1 MIWNH
6 ILVSEFH
13 LFLNPLSKRYFIFIY
28 VYFISLV
35 FRSIL
40 FVSKSW
46 SENIFFS
53 SNSTYSPN
61 NRLKELYSIFIYH
74 SIIIYLPK
82 FYLFLKPSK
91 RILFPFSFI
100 ITPLLFFA
108 LPTSKS
114 WSENTFHPNSIYF
127 FIPSKGTSYVLSKCI
142 SKSIV
147 FFQRKDTRIFRT
159 LSMDTKRTRVQLPS
173 LRDNEITRKK
183 IKHSKSSVSKV
194 HVK

>member
-1 MIWNH
+1 MCISFHSYFALFYSFRNH
-6 ILVSEFH
+6 DLKISFSPQILLILQIIEF
-13 LFLNPLSKRYFIFIY
+13 
-28 VYFISLV
+28 
-35 FRSIL
+35 
-40 FVSKSW
+40 
-46 SENIFFS
+46 
-53 SNSTYSPN
+53 
-61 NRLKELYSIFIYH
+61 YSIFIYH

-100 ITPLLFFA
+100 IIPLLFFA

-183 IKHSKSSVSKV
+183 IKHSKPSVSNV